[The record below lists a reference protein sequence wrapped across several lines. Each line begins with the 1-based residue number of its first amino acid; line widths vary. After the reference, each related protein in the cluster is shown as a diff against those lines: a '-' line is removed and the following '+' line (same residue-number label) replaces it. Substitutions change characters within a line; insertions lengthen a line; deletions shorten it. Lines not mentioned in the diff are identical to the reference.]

1 VSADERTFQRDLT
14 YGLWHRWRNIK
25 QFVGEDAKFLTQID
39 IDFCEYCIHC
49 NTPLAL
55 IETQRSVRDPK
66 NARVTENLA
75 RMAGIEAYSVSYAV
89 GSEGVIESFRVR
101 QLAPVRSEVFALTP
115 YMYARFVRSLRIGH
129 VCDDSQ
135 HDRSSGDG
143 VRVQRAS

>member
-1 VSADERTFQRDLT
+1 
-14 YGLWHRWRNIK
+14 
-25 QFVGEDAKFLTQID
+25 LTQID

-101 QLAPVRSEVFALTP
+101 QLAPVRSEVFTLTP
-115 YMYARFVRSLRIGH
+115 YMYARFIRSLRVGH
-129 VCDDSQ
+129 RCGESDGCQ
-135 HDRSSGDG
+135 QRGRSSGAG
-143 VRVQRAS
+143 VFGG